1 MKKGEE
7 MESNTEYLLKY
18 ISNNAYQ
25 KLLTKKTYQLAS
37 LAHDRR
43 DVELNIRY
51 LIKLGMKNADYVV
64 RERIEELL
72 LPHHDFIK
80 KMNQYLNKVS
90 KEEFINMLE
99 NS

>member
-1 MKKGEE
+1 

-25 KLLTKKTYQLAS
+25 KLLTKKTYQLAF

-64 RERIEELL
+64 RERIEEVL

-80 KMNQYLNKVS
+80 KMNQSLNKVS